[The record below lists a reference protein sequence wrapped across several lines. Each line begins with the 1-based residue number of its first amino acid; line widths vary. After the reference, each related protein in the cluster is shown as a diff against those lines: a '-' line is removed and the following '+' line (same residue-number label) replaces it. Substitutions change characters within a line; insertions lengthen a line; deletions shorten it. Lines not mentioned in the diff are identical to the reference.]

1 MPDPGPA
8 PQPDGGMGLEKKLGP
23 LPRWA
28 WIGLTAAAAVV
39 GLVWWRSRKSA
50 QPTDSTATSGNS
62 GEAEGLA
69 TEQYESL
76 LAILRDLQG
85 KTSTPI
91 PEPGDTGG
99 DDTSS
104 TATVEEGTWLSEFL
118 AKYPGLTEEKLRQ
131 LNPNLRILWA
141 NDNGY
146 IDAKRNPG
154 PKVRLVINT
163 GNAPAQ
169 VKVK

>member
-50 QPTDSTATSGNS
+50 QPTDTTTTSSSS
-62 GEAEGLA
+62 GEAQGLS

-85 KTSTPI
+85 KPST
-91 PEPGDTGG
+91 EPGDTTPPPPS
-99 DDTSS
+99 DEKKYVD
-104 TATVEEGTWLSEFL
+104 VQEGTWVSEFMSEHPEL
-118 AKYPGLTEEKLRQ
+118 NISLDQLRQ
-131 LNPNLRILWA
+131 LNPGIILRA
-141 NDNGY
+141 SERGY
-146 IDAKRNPG
+146 DPHGKTW
-154 PKVRLVINT
+154 VINSA
-163 GNAPAQ
+163 GSGGRVR
-169 VKVK
+169 VK